1 MDAIIGTLQAIGIFI
16 VGLLA
21 RVGLVLAVI
30 AVLLAPVMLVM
41 GAMRGWEALRLRV
54 LGLRPA
60 GGFLYRKGIYYAPGH
75 TWLKPEG
82 GRLKIGIDD
91 LAQRLLPWAVSVDLP
106 RAGTEVK
113 QGETVA
119 AISCGEQ
126 VVQIAAPVDGRIVAV
141 NPAVARDPSLVKRDN
156 YARGWL
162 FAVAPKDE
170 RHLALPIDEVA
181 RTWLASEGTR
191 LARFF
196 EQQFGIAAADGG
208 EWMAPPPSML
218 GPEQWKA
225 LTRAFLHA

>member
-41 GAMRGWEALRLRV
+41 AAMRGWEALRLRL
-54 LGLRPA
+54 LGLKTA
-60 GGFLYRKGIYYAPGH
+60 GGFLWRKGIYYAPGH

-82 GRLKIGIDD
+82 ARLKVGIDD

-106 RAGTEVK
+106 KPGTEVK
-113 QGETVA
+113 EGEPVA
-119 AISCGEQ
+119 SISCGEQ
-126 VVQIAAPVDGRIVAV
+126 VVRIAAPVDGRIVAV
-141 NPAVARDPSLVKRDN
+141 NVSVARDPSLVKRDS

-162 FAVAPKDE
+162 FAVTPKDE

-181 RTWLASEGTR
+181 RRWLASEGAR
-191 LARFF
+191 LSRFF

-225 LTRAFLHA
+225 LTRAFLRV

>member
-16 VGLLA
+16 VGLVA

-41 GAMRGWEALRLRV
+41 AAMRGWEALRLRV
-54 LGLRPA
+54 VGLKAA
-60 GGFLYRKGIYYAPGH
+60 GGFLYRTGVYYAPGH

-82 GRLKIGIDD
+82 ARLKIGIDD

-106 RAGTEVK
+106 RPGTEVK
-113 QGETVA
+113 EGETVA
-119 AISCGEQ
+119 TISCGEQ
-126 VVQIAAPVDGRIVAV
+126 VVRIAAPVDGRVVAV

-162 FAVAPKDE
+162 FAVAPKGG

-181 RTWLASEGTR
+181 RRWLASEGAR
-191 LARFF
+191 LAGFF
-196 EQQFGIAAADGG
+196 EQQFGISAADGG

-218 GPEQWKA
+218 SPEQWKA
-225 LTRAFLHA
+225 LTQAFLHA

>member
-1 MDAIIGTLQAIGIFI
+1 MEAIFGTLQAIAVFL

-30 AVLLAPVMLVM
+30 AVLLAPVMVVM
-41 GAMRGWEALRLRV
+41 AAVRGWETLRLRF
-54 LGLRPA
+54 LGLRSA
-60 GGFLYRKGIYYAPGH
+60 GGFLYRRGVYYAPGH
-75 TWLKPEG
+75 TWLKPEA
-82 GRLKIGIDD
+82 GRLRIGIDD

-106 RAGTEVK
+106 KPGTEVRE
-113 QGETVA
+113 GEPVA

-126 VVQIAAPVDGRIVAV
+126 VVRIAAPVDGRIVAV
-141 NPAVARDPSLVKRDN
+141 NPSVARDPSLVKRDN

-162 FAVAPKDE
+162 FAVAPKGE
-170 RHLALPIDEVA
+170 RHLALPIDDVA
-181 RTWLASEGTR
+181 RSWLASEGGR

-218 GPEQWKA
+218 GAEQWKS
-225 LTRAFLHA
+225 LTRAFLRV